1 MAMRNSKYLLVALA
15 AVVLVQL
22 ALVYSQPSIYIE
34 VKGVVRDAV
43 TGKPL
48 GNTIIVVY
56 NRSAAKASSVLIKTD
71 SEGRFSV
78 GLVPQLSYTLY
89 FIHVNDKGLIDY
101 VPAYI
106 TVEKDAMS
114 VECEVKLYPGA
125 VLCVKGDLYYIGG
138 EVSRWRRYVVL
149 NAENQRY
156 SEVFSCGEAVVK
168 AITGESSRV
177 KVGLLDEYGSVLYFV
192 LKNSPIAKTLNES
205 IVVVPADLP
214 VVVLATAPAKNY
226 RTGYFD
232 EVHFYVDNPVLRK
245 GLSQGTFLVYD
256 ITADSLSYCVKLI
269 EEDIRK
275 LESMVNEFESIGF
288 YVAEERY
295 RYLDEAKRLVERAR
309 SYIMEHR
316 VEEALTLLEKADAIV
331 WPGERGILY
340 NRLMFMK
347 LVAKESAAILPV
359 FLAVFAIAMGMFLH
373 EDLKKKIAT
382 TLVFYVLFLVLFIYS
397 YPGFKLIDATKFTV
411 STIGSLAGAL
421 ALFFVLPRYFKELE
435 VPGKASFSSIVA
447 ITASIAKRYARVRKL
462 RTTIT
467 IFSLAILIWAFT
479 VLTSVSTI
487 HTIVSEGPVNVLYSG
502 TAVIVRAYYKDMP
515 ESLSL
520 QDTGLCE
527 HFFKPKVLAV
537 RAYLKPTFAGE
548 SKIYVGGRRIV
559 SIMGIGPE
567 EREFWL
573 KGNVVEG
580 DLAKLDDEGVLLPK
594 SLAYRIGAK
603 VGDKVVLYIENRIYG
618 VYKDTLT
625 VVGIYDDAAVGNLDI
640 DKKPV
645 LPFILSGGNIVYC
658 NASSIVIVSWKYL
671 MYRLFPDSKTGISR
685 VSSVYSIALVPGSVV
700 NVEAATRSFLECKGI
715 GYYVAVVKDGS
726 ARFYHFG
733 ERMVIVGSY
742 ELLFPIL
749 IVVSNVAVT
758 MYSIVKERHR
768 EIFIL
773 NALGYNPLQIASLFL
788 MESIIYGLIGG
799 GIGYISGIV
808 TYKLMTTEWFKP
820 FQFIVREKLE
830 WYWSIIGV
838 TLSIVISMLSS
849 FRPALSAAYKVSPT
863 LFKKAKVTEE
873 EKIEREEKYLVTYTS
888 KTIGMPIRVHED
900 EAVVFYSYLYTKL
913 KDLEGGVIERIED
926 LEELEEEEHPDGKRV
941 KRFKFKYV
949 SDTAKGKVVIDC
961 ELIMTKMPKTDY
973 YTVEL
978 VAKPKEEEISIVYI
992 DQAAAVIKDIVMGW
1006 LKERKFH
1013 VG

>member
-1 MAMRNSKYLLVALA
+1 MAMRNSKYLLVVLTILA
-15 AVVLVQL
+15 LVQL
-22 ALVYSQPSIYIE
+22 TLIYAQPSEYIE
-34 VKGVVRDAV
+34 VKGVVRDAK

-48 GNTIIVVY
+48 SNTIIVVY
-56 NRSAAKASSVLIKTD
+56 NRSAARASPVLIRTD
-71 SEGRFSV
+71 SEGFFSIKLIPHMRYV
-78 GLVPQLSYTLY
+78 LY
-89 FIHVNDKGLIDY
+89 FIHINEKGLVDY

-106 TVEKDAMS
+106 AVEKDAVS
-114 VECEVKLYPGA
+114 VECDVKLYSGA

-149 NAENQRY
+149 NAENKRY
-156 SEVFSCGEAVVK
+156 SEVVFCGEALVK
-168 AITGESSRV
+168 NIAGETSRE
-177 KVGLLDEYGSVLYFV
+177 KVNLLDEYGSGLYFV
-192 LKNSPIAKTLNES
+192 LKYSPISSMLNES
-205 IVVVPADLP
+205 IVVVPAESP
-214 VVVLATAPAKNY
+214 VVILTTAPAKNY

-232 EVHFYVDNPVLRK
+232 EVHFYVDNPVLKK
-245 GLSQGTFLVYD
+245 GLSQGMFLVYD
-256 ITADSLSYCVKLI
+256 ITADSLSYCIKLV

-275 LESMVNEFESIGF
+275 LESMVNEFESLGF

-309 SYIMEHR
+309 SFLLEQK
-316 VEEALTLLEKADAIV
+316 VEEALTMLEKADAIV

-382 TLVFYVLFLVLFIYS
+382 TVAFYVVFLLLFVYS
-397 YPGFKLIDATKFTV
+397 YPGFKLIDATKFTI
-411 STIGSLAGAL
+411 STLGALAGAL

-435 VPGKASFSSIVA
+435 VPGKASLSSIIA

-462 RTTIT
+462 RSSIT

-502 TAVIVRAYYKDMP
+502 PAVVVRAYYKDVP

-520 QDTGLCE
+520 QDISLCQ
-527 HFFKPKVLAV
+527 HFYKPKVVAV

-548 SKIYVGGRRIV
+548 SKIYIGTKRIE
-559 SIMGIGPE
+559 SIMGVGPE
-567 EREFWL
+567 EQEFWL
-573 KGNVVEG
+573 KGNVIKG
-580 DLAKLDDEGVLLPK
+580 DLAKLEDNGVLVPK
-594 SLAYRIGAK
+594 TLAYKLGVKI
-603 VGDKVVLYIENRIYG
+603 GDKIALRIESKIYG
-618 VYKDTLT
+618 VYRDALT
-625 VVGIYDDAAVGNLDI
+625 VAGIYDDTAVGKLDI
-640 DKKPV
+640 DGKPV
-645 LPFILSGGNIVYC
+645 LPIVLSGGKTVRC
-658 NASSIVIVSWKYL
+658 NASNIVIVSWKYL
-671 MYRLFPDSKTGISR
+671 MYKLLPDSKTGISR
-685 VSSVYSIALVPGSVV
+685 VSSVYSIALVPGSEV

-715 GYYVAVVKDGS
+715 GYYVTVIKES
-726 ARFYHFG
+726 KARIYRFG
-733 ERMVIVGSY
+733 ERVVIVGSY
-742 ELLFPIL
+742 ELIFPIL

-820 FQFIVREKLE
+820 FQFVVREKLE
-830 WYWSIIGV
+830 WYWSVIGV
-838 TLSIVISMLSS
+838 TLSILISMLSS

-863 LFKKAKVTEE
+863 ILKKAKVAEE
-873 EKIEREEKYLVTYTS
+873 EKVEREEKFLVTYTS

-926 LEELEEEEHPDGKRV
+926 LEELEEEEYPDGRRV

-978 VAKPKEEEISIVYI
+978 VAKPKEEEVSIVYI
-992 DQAAAVIKDIVMGW
+992 DQAAGVIKDVVMGW
-1006 LKERKFH
+1006 LKERKFY
-1013 VG
+1013 VS